1 MTQEEWQTE
10 NEKLDALFMKIDDAI
25 KAYAKVYEQEQ
36 EERLK
41 HVKLPPN
48 ANEIIGKFL
57 DELHI

>member
-1 MTQEEWQTE
+1 MTQEEWDIE
-10 NEKLDALFMKIDDAI
+10 NEKLDALFKKIDIAMKERARQI
-25 KAYAKVYEQEQ
+25 EQ